1 VSSVGSLISV
11 VGVFVFFFL
20 IMHMVYRYDWVYKT
34 KFGYVFQLNNLI
46 KRSSF
51 DVDHVYTYLY
61 PKFNFF
67 NNRRTKRKVSL
78 DLSNRFNIFYSFIS
92 QGWHLIIIY
101 DYMQYFKA
109 LCDKIIEDDYTIR
122 KEDYPFYI
130 ELKKIF
136 EDLKEDKVVLS
147 NMFYPLDLLVK
158 NPFLDSYLFNDFN
171 AIINNNI
178 IIFNFNYYLELNEI
192 LLEEDLDIT
201 EADLLNEYLL
211 YSLISKFSYNSKIF
225 NVIVNDLFYNKCIY
239 MSDLVE

>member
-1 VSSVGSLISV
+1 
-11 VGVFVFFFL
+11 
-20 IMHMVYRYDWVYKT
+20 MVYRYDWVYKT

-46 KRSSF
+46 KRGQF
-51 DVDHVYTYLY
+51 DTDHVYTYLY
-61 PKFNFF
+61 PKFSFF
-67 NNRRTKRKVSL
+67 NNRRIKRKASF
-78 DLSNRFNIFYSFIS
+78 DFLSRFNIFYSFIS
-92 QGWHLIIIY
+92 QGWHLVIIY
-101 DYMQYFKA
+101 DYMQYFKVW
-109 LCDKIIEDDYTIR
+109 CDKIIEDDYTIR
-122 KEDYPFYI
+122 KEDYPFYQ
-130 ELKKIF
+130 ELKKIV

-201 EADLLNEYLL
+201 EADLLKEYLL
-211 YSLISKFSYNSKIF
+211 YSLISKFNYNSKIF
-225 NVIVNDLFYNKCIY
+225 NVIVNDLLYSQYID